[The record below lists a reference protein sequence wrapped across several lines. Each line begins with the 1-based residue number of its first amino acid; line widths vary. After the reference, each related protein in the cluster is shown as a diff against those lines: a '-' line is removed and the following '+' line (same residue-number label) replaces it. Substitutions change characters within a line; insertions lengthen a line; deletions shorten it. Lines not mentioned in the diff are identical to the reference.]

1 MKSVQIG
8 DCTLYLGDCLEI
20 LPTLGKVDA
29 VVTDPPYEKEAHRVG
44 RRTHKSI
51 KSGVNVD
58 LSFDAITET
67 QRIDI
72 ACSTTDICEGW
83 SIFFCQA
90 EAVTPWRDALE
101 KASAKYK
108 RTMVWIKP
116 DSAPQFNGMM
126 PAPGYESMP
135 LAWCGHGKPHWNGGG
150 KRGVFT
156 HLTNQSDRHGVHQT
170 EKPVSLMVE
179 LVGLFTNR
187 DNIVA
192 DPFMGS
198 GTTGVACVKLGRK
211 FIGIEIEPKYFDI
224 ACKRIQ
230 KAYDEPCLPLAE
242 PKPKQEKMAL

>member
-90 EAVTPWRDALE
+90 EAVTPWRDALNDPRPIPHPHE
-101 KASAKYK
+101 
-108 RTMVWIKP
+108 
-116 DSAPQFNGMM
+116 
-126 PAPGYESMP
+126 GYS
-135 LAWCGHGKPHWNGGG
+135 
-150 KRGVFT
+150 
-156 HLTNQSDRHGVHQT
+156 
-170 EKPVSLMVE
+170 
-179 LVGLFTNR
+179 
-187 DNIVA
+187 
-192 DPFMGS
+192 
-198 GTTGVACVKLGRK
+198 LGRRRP
-211 FIGIEIEPKYFDI
+211 FHVQTGS
-224 ACKRIQ
+224 C
-230 KAYDEPCLPLAE
+230 CLRGTS
-242 PKPKQEKMAL
+242 